1 MRCAA
6 CGAINDEGR
15 IYCGGCA
22 RSLGEFCPVCQFLNG
37 AGVRFCGG
45 CARDLLAAAP
55 EPAPPTAAASATAPD
70 AGHTTR
76 AGISAAIFEDL
87 RDLLPGPGPA
97 AGGTAPPAAAAD
109 ATQAEVDGFF
119 GRLLKEG
126 VVEIRSPGAA
136 GQAPL
141 LPRKRPP

>member
-6 CGAINDEGR
+6 CDAANDQGR

-37 AGVRFCGG
+37 AGVRYCGG

-55 EPAPPTAAASATAPD
+55 EPAPWTAAPAATAPD

-76 AGISAAIFEDL
+76 AGIAAAVFDDLEDL
-87 RDLLPGPGPA
+87 RPGPGPA
-97 AGGTAPPAAAAD
+97 AGGTAPPAEASD

-126 VVEIRSPGAA
+126 VVEIRPPSAT

-141 LPRKRPP
+141 LPRKRQP